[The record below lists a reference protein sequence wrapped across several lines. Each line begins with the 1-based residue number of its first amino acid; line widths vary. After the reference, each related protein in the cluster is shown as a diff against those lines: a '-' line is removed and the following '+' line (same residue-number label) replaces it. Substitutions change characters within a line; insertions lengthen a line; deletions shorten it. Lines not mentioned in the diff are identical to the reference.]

1 MVTVEKS
8 KTLNKVEE
16 IIDELRTNG
25 LWKTTDPLW
34 VKNYEANINLVHDD
48 FAEWL
53 QYVYLPNC
61 KRNTAAA
68 APSIVPQAMK
78 YFGNDV
84 KKGKLLELLIELD
97 ALV

>member
-16 IIDELRTNG
+16 IIDELRANG

-61 KRNTAAA
+61 MWHKAAA
-68 APSIVPQAMK
+68 AQSIVPQAMK

-84 KKGKLLELLIELD
+84 RKGKLLELLIELD

>member
-1 MVTVEKS
+1 MITVENS
-8 KTLNKVEE
+8 KTLHKVEE
-16 IIDELRTNG
+16 IIAELKKNS
-25 LWKTTDPLW
+25 LWKTTEPLW

-61 KRNTAAA
+61 MRHKAAA
-68 APSIVPQAMK
+68 APSVVPQAMK

-84 KKGKLLELLIELD
+84 RKGKLLELLIELD
-97 ALV
+97 AMV